1 MLAHELAQ
9 AAVPEQAVAV
19 FVDVDA
25 VRRAGGLAVEE
36 HAEGGWLSRCAKQH
50 EMRVAGVEP
59 VGDAPAGL
67 VEPDTLAP
75 DRPLAGQGPVV
86 EPQPIGE
93 LVRAALVERGAVR

>member
-1 MLAHELAQ
+1 MPHELVQ
-9 AAVPEQAVAV
+9 AALAEQALPGL
-19 FVDVDA
+19 VDVDP
-25 VRRAGGLAVEE
+25 VRAARGLAVEE
-36 HAEGGWLSRCAKQH
+36 HAKGNRLSRSGRQH
-50 EMRVAGVEP
+50 EMRVARVEP